1 MSKEGLVV
9 GIVLLAA
16 VVGGGFVAK
25 STERIP
31 DGYVAVQ
38 YTTSG
43 AKDEILGAG
52 WHFINPLIKTKEFSI
67 SDEQFV
73 LSKTKK
79 EDTSIKVSTS
89 DDANISIGFQ
99 MTYNYIPE
107 KVVSTYKRFRGMDGE
122 DIIETRVKN
131 ILKSKISEVTA
142 NYSLMDVYSGDRTK
156 INNEIK
162 KCLKDSFYDKFG
174 IEVTDASITDAYPDN
189 KLKESIDARVK
200 ALQEK
205 QQAEAEQEKIK
216 VQKET
221 EKMQA
226 EADAEIAITK
236 ARAEA
241 EANKIKSQS
250 ITPELIQMKEAEAR
264 MKHGWVTVNGGNVAT
279 VTE

>member
-1 MSKEGLVV
+1 MSKKGLVIGLVAV
-9 GIVLLAA
+9 GA
-16 VVGGGFVAK
+16 VVGGLFTVK
-25 STERIP
+25 SVERIP
-31 DGYVAVQ
+31 EGYVAVQ
-38 YTTSG
+38 YTTKG
-43 AKDEILGAG
+43 VKEEVLNAG
-52 WHFINPLIKTKEFSI
+52 WYFINPLIKTKEFPI

-99 MTYNYIPE
+99 MTYNYMPE

-122 DIIETRVKN
+122 SIVEMRVKN

-142 NYSLMDVYSGDRTK
+142 NYSLMDIYSGDRAK

-162 KCLKDSFYDKFG
+162 ECLKDSFSDKFG
-174 IEVTDASITDAYPDN
+174 IKVTDASIIDAYPDK

-226 EADAEIAITK
+226 EADAQIAITK
-236 ARAEA
+236 AKAEA
-241 EANKIKSQS
+241 ESNRLKSES
-250 ITPELIQMKEAEAR
+250 ITDELIRMKEAEAH
-264 MKHGWVTVNGGNVAT
+264 MQHGFVTVQGANT
-279 VTE
+279 VVKE

>member
-1 MSKEGLVV
+1 MSKKGLIIGLVAV
-9 GIVLLAA
+9 VA
-16 VVGGGFVAK
+16 VVGGGFIAK

-43 AKDEILGAG
+43 AKDKVLNAG
-52 WHFINPLIKTKEFSI
+52 WHFINPLIKTKEFPI

-79 EDTSIKVSTS
+79 EDTSFKVSTS

-122 DIIETRVKN
+122 DIVEMRVKN

-142 NYSLMDVYSGDRTK
+142 NYSLMDIYSGDRTK

-162 KCLKDSFYDKFG
+162 ECLKASFSEKFG
-174 IEVTDASITDAYPDN
+174 INVTDASIIDAYPDK

-205 QQAEAEQEKIK
+205 QQAEAEQEKVK

-226 EADAEIAITK
+226 SADAEIVVTK
-236 ARAEA
+236 AKAEA
-241 EANKIKSQS
+241 EANRLKSES
-250 ITPELIQMKEAEAR
+250 VTDELIRMKEAEAH
-264 MKHGWVTVNGGNVAT
+264 MKHGFVTVQGANT
-279 VTE
+279 VVKE

>member
-1 MSKEGLVV
+1 MSKKGLVIGLV
-9 GIVLLAA
+9 AVVA
-16 VVGGGFVAK
+16 VVGGGFIAK

-43 AKDEILGAG
+43 AKDKVLNAG
-52 WHFINPLIKTKEFSI
+52 WHFINPLIKTKEFPI

-79 EDTSIKVSTS
+79 EDTSFKVSTS

-122 DIIETRVKN
+122 DIVEMRVKN

-142 NYSLMDVYSGDRTK
+142 NYSLMDIYSGDRTK

-162 KCLKDSFYDKFG
+162 ECLKASFSEKFG
-174 IEVTDASITDAYPDN
+174 INVTDASIIDAYPDK

-205 QQAEAEQEKIK
+205 QQAEAEQEKVK

-226 EADAEIAITK
+226 SADAEIVVTK
-236 ARAEA
+236 AKAEA
-241 EANKIKSQS
+241 EANRLKSES
-250 ITPELIQMKEAEAR
+250 VTDELIRMKEAEAH
-264 MKHGWVTVNGGNVAT
+264 MKHGFVTVQGANT
-279 VTE
+279 VVKE

>member
-1 MSKEGLVV
+1 MSKKGLVIGLV
-9 GIVLLAA
+9 A
-16 VVGGGFVAK
+16 VVAVIGGGFIAK

-43 AKDEILGAG
+43 AKDKVLNAG
-52 WHFINPLIKTKEFSI
+52 WHFINPLIKTKEFPI

-79 EDTSIKVSTS
+79 EDTSFKVSTS

-122 DIIETRVKN
+122 DIVEMRVKN

-142 NYSLMDVYSGDRTK
+142 NYSLMDIYSGDRTK

-162 KCLKDSFYDKFG
+162 ECLKASFSEKFG
-174 IEVTDASITDAYPDN
+174 INVTDASIIDAYPDK

-205 QQAEAEQEKIK
+205 QQAEAEQEKVK

-226 EADAEIAITK
+226 AADAEIVVTK
-236 ARAEA
+236 AKAEA
-241 EANKIKSQS
+241 EANRLKSES
-250 ITPELIQMKEAEAR
+250 VTDELIRMKEAEAH
-264 MKHGWVTVNGGNVAT
+264 MKHGFVTVQGANT
-279 VTE
+279 VVKE

>member
-1 MSKEGLVV
+1 MSKKGLVIGLV
-9 GIVLLAA
+9 A
-16 VVGGGFVAK
+16 VTAVIGGGFIAK

-43 AKDEILGAG
+43 AKDKVLNAG
-52 WHFINPLIKTKEFSI
+52 WHFINPLIKTKEFPI

-79 EDTSIKVSTS
+79 EDTSFKVSTS

-122 DIIETRVKN
+122 DIVEMRVKN

-142 NYSLMDVYSGDRTK
+142 NYSLMDIYSGDRTK

-162 KCLKDSFYDKFG
+162 KCLKDSFSDKFG
-174 IEVTDASITDAYPDN
+174 INVTDASIIDAYPDK

-205 QQAEAEQEKIK
+205 QQAEAEQEKVK

-226 EADAEIAITK
+226 AADAEIVVTK
-236 ARAEA
+236 AKAEA
-241 EANKIKSQS
+241 EANRLKSES
-250 ITPELIQMKEAEAR
+250 VTDELIRMKEAEAH
-264 MKHGWVTVNGGNVAT
+264 MKHGFVTVQGANT
-279 VTE
+279 VVKE

>member
-1 MSKEGLVV
+1 MSKKGLVIWLV
-9 GIVLLAA
+9 AVVA
-16 VVGGGFVAK
+16 VVGGGFIAK

-43 AKDEILGAG
+43 AKDKVLNAG
-52 WHFINPLIKTKEFSI
+52 WHFINPLIKTKEFPI

-79 EDTSIKVSTS
+79 EDTSFKVSTS

-122 DIIETRVKN
+122 DIVEMRVKN

-142 NYSLMDVYSGDRTK
+142 NYSLMDIYSGDRTK

-162 KCLKDSFYDKFG
+162 ECLKASFSEKFG
-174 IEVTDASITDAYPDN
+174 INVTDASIIDAYPDK

-205 QQAEAEQEKIK
+205 QQAEAEQEKVK

-226 EADAEIAITK
+226 SADAEIVVTK
-236 ARAEA
+236 AKAEA
-241 EANKIKSQS
+241 EANRLKSES
-250 ITPELIQMKEAEAR
+250 VTDELIRMKEAEAH
-264 MKHGWVTVNGGNVAT
+264 MKHGFVTVQGANT
-279 VTE
+279 VVKE

>member
-1 MSKEGLVV
+1 MSKKGLVIGLV
-9 GIVLLAA
+9 AVVA
-16 VVGGGFVAK
+16 VVGGGFIAK

-43 AKDEILGAG
+43 AKDKVLNAG
-52 WHFINPLIKTKEFSI
+52 WHFINPLIKTKEFPI

-73 LSKTKK
+73 LAKSKK
-79 EDTSIKVSTS
+79 EDTSFKVSTS

-122 DIIETRVKN
+122 DIVEMRVKN

-142 NYSLMDVYSGDRTK
+142 NYSLMDIYSGDRTK

-162 KCLKDSFYDKFG
+162 ECLKSSFSEKFG
-174 IEVTDASITDAYPDN
+174 INVTDASIIDAYPDK

-205 QQAEAEQEKIK
+205 QQAEAEQEKVK

-226 EADAEIAITK
+226 SADAEIVVTK
-236 ARAEA
+236 AKAEA
-241 EANKIKSQS
+241 EANRLKSES
-250 ITPELIQMKEAEAR
+250 VTDELIRMKEAEAH
-264 MKHGWVTVNGGNVAT
+264 MKHGFITVQGAST
-279 VTE
+279 VVKE

>member
-1 MSKEGLVV
+1 MSKKGLVIGLV
-9 GIVLLAA
+9 AVVA
-16 VVGGGFVAK
+16 VVGGGFTVK
-25 STERIP
+25 SAERIP

-43 AKDEILGAG
+43 AKDEVLNAG
-52 WHFINPLIKTKEFSI
+52 WHFINPLIKTKEFPI

-122 DIIETRVKN
+122 DIIEMRVKN
-131 ILKSKISEVTA
+131 ILKTKISEVTA
-142 NYSLMDVYSGDRTK
+142 NYSLMDIYSGDRTQ
-156 INNEIK
+156 INKEIK
-162 KCLKDSFYDKFG
+162 KCLQDSFSDKFG
-174 IEVTDASITDAYPDN
+174 IDVTDASITDAYPDK

-205 QQAEAEQEKIK
+205 QQAEAEQEKVK

-226 EADAEIAITK
+226 AADAEIVVTK
-236 ARAEA
+236 AKAEA
-241 EANKIKSQS
+241 EANRLKSES
-250 ITPELIQMKEAEAR
+250 VTDELIRMKEAEAH
-264 MKHGWVTVNGGNVAT
+264 MKHGFVTVQGANT
-279 VTE
+279 VVKE